1 MIGGILSR
9 FLGQRPATEI
19 PDALWQEAVADLHF
33 LSWLDDED
41 LRQLRALAARFLD
54 EKEFSATGGL
64 VLDDRMRLSIAI
76 QGCLPVL
83 RLGLEWYSDWVG
95 IVVYPAEFVI
105 PRSVVDEDGV
115 VHEYDE
121 VAAGEAWG
129 GGPLL
134 VSWQD
139 VAMAGQG
146 YNVVI
151 HEFAHKLDM
160 RNGEADGL
168 PPLPPGMSRRAWE
181 ETLLAAYDD
190 FCERVDAAEAGG
202 DETTIDPYAAK
213 SPGEFFAVLSEVF
226 FEEPQLLQAE
236 YPALYA
242 QFAAFYRL
250 DPLLHAQA
258 GKSP

>member
-1 MIGGILSR
+1 MIGALVARLFGR
-9 FLGQRPATEI
+9 RAADGI
-19 PDALWQEAVADLHF
+19 PDALWQESLAQLPFID
-33 LSWLDDED
+33 WLDDGE
-41 LRQLRALAARFLD
+41 RQELRALVTRFLD
-54 EKEFSATGGL
+54 EKEFTATGGL
-64 VLDDRMRLSIAI
+64 ALDDRMRLSIAI
-76 QGCLPVL
+76 QGCLPIL
-83 RLGLEWYSDWVG
+83 KLGLDWYAGWVG

-134 VSWQD
+134 ISWQD
-139 VAMAGQG
+139 VAMAGDG

-160 RNGEADGL
+160 QNGDADGL
-168 PPLPPGMSRRAWE
+168 PPLHPGMSRRTWE

-190 FCERVDAAEAGG
+190 FCACVDAAEAAGE
-202 DETTIDPYAAK
+202 ETAIDPYAAEN
-213 SPGEFFAVLSEVF
+213 PGEFFAVLSETF

-236 YPALYA
+236 YPAVYG
-242 QFAAFYRL
+242 QFVAFYRQ
-250 DPLLHAQA
+250 DPLAAHA
-258 GKSP
+258 